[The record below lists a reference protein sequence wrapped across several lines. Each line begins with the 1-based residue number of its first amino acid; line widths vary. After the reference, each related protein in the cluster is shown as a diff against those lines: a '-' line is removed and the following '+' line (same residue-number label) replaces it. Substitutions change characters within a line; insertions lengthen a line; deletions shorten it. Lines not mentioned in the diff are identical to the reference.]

1 MLDKGWFT
9 AAASRAMIIHSRM
22 FSDYVENEEIV
33 THEGLTTVCNELP
46 RYADTQTF
54 SIKVVDQGKPVSGV
68 TLRIELL
75 NYSEFFPIS
84 TLISDENGEASITLG
99 LGDLHIHAVKDGKF
113 VTRLVDSRKE
123 SSVTIDFSAASS
135 TQTEELQGEEYDVVP
150 PKDNMKFA
158 VRLTDEQKARQQQR
172 FDAAAALLHQKEAT
186 FHTEAS
192 AAEAAKVL
200 GLSGVCADYAAKA
213 LFDAKGNAE
222 AVKKFLT
229 AASDAS
235 QMELRAKLLHVLT
248 VKDMTDLC
256 ADVLEQHMALA
267 PAQDS
272 LPEEILYF
280 LCSLP
285 SRRYRKADR
294 MA

>member
-1 MLDKGWFT
+1 
-9 AAASRAMIIHSRM
+9 
-22 FSDYVENEEIV
+22 
-33 THEGLTTVCNELP
+33 
-46 RYADTQTF
+46 
-54 SIKVVDQGKPVSGV
+54 
-68 TLRIELL
+68 
-75 NYSEFFPIS
+75 
-84 TLISDENGEASITLG
+84 
-99 LGDLHIHAVKDGKF
+99 
-113 VTRLVDSRKE
+113 
-123 SSVTIDFSAASS
+123 
-135 TQTEELQGEEYDVVP
+135 
-150 PKDNMKFA
+150 MKFA

-192 AAEAAKVL
+192 AAEAAKAL

-256 ADVLEQHMALA
+256 AECTGAAHGFGSYAGQSAGRN
-267 PAQDS
+267 
-272 LPEEILYF
+272 LYF

>member
-1 MLDKGWFT
+1 
-9 AAASRAMIIHSRM
+9 
-22 FSDYVENEEIV
+22 
-33 THEGLTTVCNELP
+33 
-46 RYADTQTF
+46 
-54 SIKVVDQGKPVSGV
+54 
-68 TLRIELL
+68 
-75 NYSEFFPIS
+75 
-84 TLISDENGEASITLG
+84 
-99 LGDLHIHAVKDGKF
+99 
-113 VTRLVDSRKE
+113 
-123 SSVTIDFSAASS
+123 
-135 TQTEELQGEEYDVVP
+135 
-150 PKDNMKFA
+150 MKFA

-192 AAEAAKVL
+192 AAEAAKAL

-256 ADVLEQHMALA
+256 ADVLEQHMASA
-267 PAQDS
+267 PTQGN
-272 LPEEILYF
+272 LPEEIYISYVL
-280 LCSLP
+280 SP